1 MGFYKRPQF
10 AENIRLLG
18 RGMNAR
24 DFYYFSRKGNR
35 NFRRSCRQLS
45 RIATKRQCSRARSAP
60 PLPKNLTS
68 LRFSGALFSHTC
80 GFLKRG
86 ERTRF
91 LLFFAQGKSQFSSER
106 SAAFSHCHKAAMLAC
121 ALRSSSSQKSH
132 FVAIFGSPFSAPLF
146 GNTLPLA
153 GKVNARDFNTFLQK
167 QKPRFLLLH
176 FAPRG
181 RCDGRG

>member
-1 MGFYKRPQF
+1 MSSTLYQKCVFTLFDNQIALVKTWFLQVPPICRKHSAFRKRD
-10 AENIRLLG
+10 E
-18 RGMNAR
+18 
-24 DFYYFSRKGNR
+24 
-35 NFRRSCRQLS
+35 C
-45 RIATKRQCSRARSAP
+45 
-60 PLPKNLTS
+60 
-68 LRFSGALFSHTC
+68 
-80 GFLKRG
+80 
-86 ERTRF
+86 TRF
-91 LLFFAQGKSQFSSER
+91 LLFLAQGKSQFSSER